1 VRRSGDFTYANGGKA
16 AAKLG
21 REAGLFGL
29 ISIRLNYLHV
39 IFAHSSVL
47 RYRCDE
53 PAAKWWHLFFDLQRM
68 RPHLDFC
75 AAAGRRVAVWCRDG
89 CHEIA
94 ENIPQRSRASV
105 TFRSACAQI
114 EQCARD
120 RGRSR
125 DSVNS
130 NPQRSVVPFDGF

>member
-1 VRRSGDFTYANGGKA
+1 VHARRSGDFTYANGGVA

-39 IFAHSSVL
+39 IFAHLSVL

-53 PAAKWWHLFFDLQRM
+53 PAAKWWHQLFGLRA
-68 RPHLDFC
+68 HG
-75 AAAGRRVAVWCRDG
+75 AAFGFLRGGGKADAPPCRDR

-94 ENIPQRSRASV
+94 ENIPQRSRVPV
-105 TFRSACAQI
+105 TFRSARA
-114 EQCARD
+114 
-120 RGRSR
+120 
-125 DSVNS
+125 
-130 NPQRSVVPFDGF
+130 